1 MGGDSSARPMR
12 WLAGR
17 PTMYRLV
24 QGDLKCKLGR
34 VHCVRGA
41 QTPQPGLWHTA
52 ADQAPK
58 PQPAGSAV
66 GPGGLPGPQV
76 LAVFQGR
83 RSWRSSRAA
92 GPGGLPGPKTVRPGC
107 RDRDPAKGPAFSAGR
122 GNEWRLSPSGVLG
135 HPRVAELRQD
145 GRLAICR
152 VGHMHQDDADRRQ
165 VARLAQGR
173 DEVPASVSAGQ
184 AGGRASSSA
193 AEARRFPGPP
203 ALEADAVSGTQVPRA
218 TDCG

>member
-1 MGGDSSARPMR
+1 VQTRQGALRTGCRDTSTRTLAHSSGPSTQASARGVSR
-12 WLAGR
+12 RSWR
-17 PTMYRLV
+17 SSR
-24 QGDLKCKLGR
+24 
-34 VHCVRGA
+34 
-41 QTPQPGLWHTA
+41 A
-52 ADQAPK
+52 A
-58 PQPAGSAV
+58 